1 MPDIAVYPGSFD
13 PITNGHL
20 DLIQRAL
27 KIFDHINMAV
37 ATNAFKKSLFTIEE
51 RVEMA
56 RESLKEY
63 PNVSVSSFQGLLVK
77 YAREQKA
84 RAILRGLRA
93 VTDFEYEFQLA
104 MMNRRLEPEI
114 ETVFLMTGL
123 RWVFLSSSIL
133 KEAAVHGGNIEGM
146 VPEIV
151 FKKLQEKF
159 ETVEEGAIIAD
170 LRHRRPGG
178 RHRRGP
184 DQAPERGV
192 PGGA

>member
-27 KIFDHINMAV
+27 RIFDHIIVAV
-37 ATNAFKKSLFTIEE
+37 ATNAFKQSLFTIEE
-51 RVEMA
+51 RMEMI
-56 RESLKEY
+56 RESLQDH
-63 PNVSVSSFQGLLVK
+63 PRITIDSFEGLLVN
-77 YAREQKA
+77 YARRQKA

-104 MMNRRLEPEI
+104 MMNRRLEPEV

-151 FKKLQEKF
+151 VKKLREKF
-159 ETVEEGAIIAD
+159 SRMRKD
-170 LRHRRPGG
+170 
-178 RHRRGP
+178 
-184 DQAPERGV
+184 
-192 PGGA
+192 

>member
-27 KIFDHINMAV
+27 RIFDHIIVAV
-37 ATNAFKKSLFTIEE
+37 ATNAFKQSLFTIEE
-51 RVEMA
+51 RMEMI
-56 RESLKEY
+56 RESLKDY
-63 PNVSVSSFQGLLVK
+63 PQITIDSFEGLLVN
-77 YAREQKA
+77 YAMRQKA
-84 RAILRGLRA
+84 RSILRGLRA

-104 MMNRRLEPEI
+104 MMNRRLEPEV

-133 KEAAVHGGNIEGM
+133 KEAAVHGGNVEGM

-151 FKKLQEKF
+151 IQKLREKF
-159 ETVEEGAIIAD
+159 IR
-170 LRHRRPGG
+170 LRK
-178 RHRRGP
+178 
-184 DQAPERGV
+184 D
-192 PGGA
+192 

>member
-27 KIFDHINMAV
+27 RIFDHIIVAV
-37 ATNAFKKSLFTIEE
+37 ATNAFKQSLFTIEE
-51 RVEMA
+51 RMEMI
-56 RESLKEY
+56 RESLKDH
-63 PNVSVSSFQGLLVK
+63 PQITIDSFEGLLVN
-77 YAREQKA
+77 YAKRQKA

-104 MMNRRLEPEI
+104 MMNRRLEPEV

-133 KEAAVHGGNIEGM
+133 KEAAIHGGNVEGM

-151 FKKLQEKF
+151 VQKLREKF
-159 ETVEEGAIIAD
+159 AQ
-170 LRHRRPGG
+170 LRK
-178 RHRRGP
+178 
-184 DQAPERGV
+184 D
-192 PGGA
+192 

>member
-27 KIFDHINMAV
+27 KIFDRIIVAV
-37 ATNAFKKSLFTIEE
+37 AVNPVKKPLFTIEE
-51 RVEMA
+51 RMEMI
-56 RESLKEY
+56 RVSLQDH
-63 PNVSVSSFQGLLVK
+63 PQVSGDTFDGLLVK
-77 YAREQKA
+77 YAISRNA
-84 RAILRGLRA
+84 RAVLRGLRA

-104 MMNRRLEPEI
+104 MMNRRLEPEL

-133 KEAAVHGGNIEGM
+133 KEAASHGGDIRGM

-151 FKKLQEKF
+151 FEMLKKKF
-159 ETVEEGAIIAD
+159 ALLKG
-170 LRHRRPGG
+170 
-178 RHRRGP
+178 
-184 DQAPERGV
+184 
-192 PGGA
+192 

>member
-27 KIFDHINMAV
+27 RIFDHIIVAV
-37 ATNAFKKSLFTIEE
+37 ATNAFKQSLFTIEE
-51 RVEMA
+51 RMEMI
-56 RESLKEY
+56 RESLKDY
-63 PNVSVSSFQGLLVK
+63 PQVTIDSFEGLLVN
-77 YAREQKA
+77 YAMRQKA

-104 MMNRRLEPEI
+104 MMNRRLEPEV

-151 FKKLQEKF
+151 LQKLREKF
-159 ETVEEGAIIAD
+159 RQ
-170 LRHRRPGG
+170 LRK
-178 RHRRGP
+178 
-184 DQAPERGV
+184 D
-192 PGGA
+192 

>member
-27 KIFDHINMAV
+27 KIFDHIIVAV
-37 ATNAFKKSLFTIEE
+37 ATNAFKQSLFTIEE
-51 RVEMA
+51 RMEMI
-56 RESLKEY
+56 REPLKDH
-63 PNVSVSSFQGLLVK
+63 PQITIDSFEGLLVN
-77 YAREQKA
+77 YARRQKA

-104 MMNRRLEPEI
+104 MMNRRLEPEV

-151 FKKLQEKF
+151 VKKLREKF
-159 ETVEEGAIIAD
+159 AR
-170 LRHRRPGG
+170 LRKG
-178 RHRRGP
+178 
-184 DQAPERGV
+184 
-192 PGGA
+192 

>member
-27 KIFDHINMAV
+27 KIFDHIIVAV
-37 ATNAFKKSLFTIEE
+37 ATNAFKQSLFTIEE
-51 RVEMA
+51 RMEMI
-56 RESLKEY
+56 RESLKDH
-63 PNVSVSSFQGLLVK
+63 PQITIDSFEGLLVN
-77 YAREQKA
+77 YARRQKA

-104 MMNRRLEPEI
+104 MMNRRLEPEV

-151 FKKLQEKF
+151 VKKLREKF
-159 ETVEEGAIIAD
+159 AR
-170 LRHRRPGG
+170 LRKG
-178 RHRRGP
+178 
-184 DQAPERGV
+184 
-192 PGGA
+192 

>member
-13 PITNGHL
+13 PITYGHL

-27 KIFDHINMAV
+27 RIFDHIIVAV
-37 ATNAFKKSLFTIEE
+37 ATNAFKQSLFTIEE
-51 RVEMA
+51 RMEMI
-56 RESLKEY
+56 RESLKDY
-63 PNVSVSSFQGLLVK
+63 PQVSIDSFDGLLVN
-77 YAREQKA
+77 YAMRQKA
-84 RAILRGLRA
+84 RAVLRGLRA

-104 MMNRRLEPEI
+104 MMNRRLEPEV

-151 FKKLQEKF
+151 IQKLREKF
-159 ETVEEGAIIAD
+159 GQ
-170 LRHRRPGG
+170 LRK
-178 RHRRGP
+178 
-184 DQAPERGV
+184 D
-192 PGGA
+192 

>member
-27 KIFDHINMAV
+27 KIFDHIIVAV
-37 ATNAFKKSLFTIEE
+37 ATNAFKQSLFTIEE
-51 RVEMA
+51 RMEMI
-56 RESLKEY
+56 RESLKDH
-63 PNVSVSSFQGLLVK
+63 PQIAIDSFEGLLVN
-77 YAREQKA
+77 YAKRQKA

-104 MMNRRLEPEI
+104 MMNRRLEPEV

-151 FKKLQEKF
+151 VKKLREKF
-159 ETVEEGAIIAD
+159 AR
-170 LRHRRPGG
+170 LRKG
-178 RHRRGP
+178 
-184 DQAPERGV
+184 
-192 PGGA
+192 

>member
-20 DLIQRAL
+20 DLLQRAL
-27 KIFDHINMAV
+27 KIFDHIIVAV
-37 ATNAFKKSLFTIEE
+37 AWNPTKQCLFTIEE
-51 RVEMA
+51 RMEMI
-56 RESLKEY
+56 RVSLQDN
-63 PNVSVSSFQGLLVK
+63 PQVSIDTFKGLLVN
-77 YAREQKA
+77 YARKQKA

-133 KEAAVHGGNIEGM
+133 KEAAIHGGNIEGM

-151 FKKLQEKF
+151 YHKLQEKF
-159 ETVEEGAIIAD
+159 GLD
-170 LRHRRPGG
+170 KG
-178 RHRRGP
+178 
-184 DQAPERGV
+184 
-192 PGGA
+192 

>member
-13 PITNGHL
+13 PITNGHV

-27 KIFDHINMAV
+27 KIFDRLIVAV

-51 RVEMA
+51 RMEMI
-56 RESLKEY
+56 RVSLADY
-63 PNVSVSSFQGLLVK
+63 PMVSIDSFDGLLVK
-77 YAREQKA
+77 YATRQKA

-133 KEAAVHGGNIEGM
+133 KEAAVHGGDIAGM

-151 FKKLQEKF
+151 FQKLQEKF
-159 ETVEEGAIIAD
+159 
-170 LRHRRPGG
+170 
-178 RHRRGP
+178 
-184 DQAPERGV
+184 GV
-192 PGGA
+192 K

>member
-27 KIFDHINMAV
+27 RIFDRIIVAV
-37 ATNAFKKSLFTIEE
+37 ATNTFKQSLFTIEE
-51 RVEMA
+51 RIEMV

-63 PNVSVSSFQGLLVK
+63 PNVSIDSFQGLLVK

-114 ETVFLMTGL
+114 ETVFLMTGM

-133 KEAAVHGGNIEGM
+133 KEAAVHGGDIEGM

-151 FKKLQEKF
+151 VKKLQEKF
-159 ETVEEGAIIAD
+159 KLLTK
-170 LRHRRPGG
+170 G
-178 RHRRGP
+178 R
-184 DQAPERGV
+184 
-192 PGGA
+192 